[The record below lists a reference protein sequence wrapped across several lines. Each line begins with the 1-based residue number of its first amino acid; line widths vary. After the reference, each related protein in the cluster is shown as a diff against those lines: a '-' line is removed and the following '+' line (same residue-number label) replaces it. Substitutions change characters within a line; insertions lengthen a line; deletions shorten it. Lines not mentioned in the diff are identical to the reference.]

1 MCGDS
6 NNAFFE
12 LNAVRHRLLHTDT
25 ILIGGQRRSVKKIM
39 AYKRQW
45 IDNFWTEPVTHF
57 ETRLRSINSSQTPS
71 IENQPYDYNAFNNFR
86 YIKRRSSDTDSS
98 DTDSSDTDSSDT
110 DSSDKSM
117 SSASTPT
124 IENRAYAYKIFNN
137 RRSSD
142 TDSGDNHHSRSCN
155 II

>member
-6 NNAFFE
+6 NNAFLE
-12 LNAVRHRLLHTDT
+12 LSAVRHMLLPTDT

-57 ETRLRSINSSQTPS
+57 ETRLRSLNSSQTS
-71 IENQPYDYNAFNNFR
+71 AIENQPFDYNTLNNFR
-86 YIKRRSSDTDSS
+86 YIKRRSSDSDSSDTESS
-98 DTDSSDTDSSDT
+98 DTDSSDT
-110 DSSDKSM
+110 SM

-124 IENRAYAYKIFNN
+124 IEDRGFAYKTFNNSCSSN

-142 TDSGDNHHSRSCN
+142 NNHSRSCN